1 MVKRNKSQPSV
12 PDADQNNLFW
22 AIAVLL
28 GVAILASGY
37 TAWACNYVVSA
48 FQDSNTM
55 VLLITD
61 AGLKSDD
68 AKLER
73 QLTQAT
79 QTLNFL
85 HQIGLAVVIGSIGV
99 GITLFIRKLRRG

>member
-1 MVKRNKSQPSV
+1 MVT
-12 PDADQNNLFW
+12 
-22 AIAVLL
+22 LL

-37 TAWACNYVVSA
+37 TAWACDYVVSS
-48 FQDSNTM
+48 FQNSNTM

-68 AKLER
+68 ARLEG
-73 QLTQAT
+73 QLTTAT

-85 HQIGLAVVIGSIGV
+85 HQIGLAVVIGSVGV
-99 GITLFIRKLRRG
+99 AITLVIRKVRGG

>member
-1 MVKRNKSQPSV
+1 MAKRKNQPSV
-12 PDADQNNLFW
+12 QNADQSNLFW
-22 AIAVLL
+22 AVATLL
-28 GVAILASGY
+28 VVAILASGY
-37 TAWACNYVVSA
+37 TAWACDYVVSS
-48 FQDSNTM
+48 FRDSNTM

-73 QLTQAT
+73 QLTTAT

-85 HQIGLAVVIGSIGV
+85 HQIGLAVVIGSVGV
-99 GITLFIRKLRRG
+99 GITLVIRKVRGG

>member
-1 MVKRNKSQPSV
+1 
-12 PDADQNNLFW
+12 
-22 AIAVLL
+22 
-28 GVAILASGY
+28 VATLASGY
-37 TAWACNYVVSA
+37 TAWACDFVVSS

-68 AKLER
+68 ARLEAN
-73 QLTQAT
+73 LTTAT

-85 HQIGLAVVIGSIGV
+85 HQIGYAVVIGCVGV
-99 GITLFIRKLRRG
+99 GVTLGIRKLRRKG

>member
-1 MVKRNKSQPSV
+1 MAKPKSKPSV
-12 PDADQNNLFW
+12 QDADQNNLFW
-22 AIAVLL
+22 AVATLL

-37 TAWACNYVVSA
+37 TAWACDYVVSS

-68 AKLER
+68 AKLES
-73 QLTQAT
+73 QLTTAT
-79 QTLNFL
+79 QTLKFL
-85 HQIGLAVVIGSIGV
+85 HQIGLAVVIGSVGV
-99 GITLFIRKLRRG
+99 GITLVIRKVRRG

>member
-1 MVKRNKSQPSV
+1 MAKRNPKPSQPSV
-12 PDADQNNLFW
+12 GDSNLFW
-22 AIAVLL
+22 AVATLL

-37 TAWACNYVVSA
+37 TAWACDYVISS

-79 QTLNFL
+79 QTLKFL
-85 HQIGLAVVIGSIGV
+85 HQIGLAVVIGSVGV
-99 GITLFIRKLRRG
+99 ATTLAIRKVRGG